1 MEAVGW
7 AVGQIGVKTDFSP
20 IKYYYNAAQ
29 KMATV
34 DKIYLNVYF
43 RKTKTITRRGG
54 I

>member
-20 IKYYYNAAQ
+20 ITYYNAAQ
-29 KMATV
+29 KMATI
-34 DKIYLNVYF
+34 DKIYLIVYF

>member
-20 IKYYYNAAQ
+20 ITYYNAAQ
-29 KMATV
+29 KMATI